1 MKTRS
6 PPALL
11 TAGSSSSSIIC
22 RRAFACFSVAQE
34 RVTTLPAP
42 VQAAAVPTPTTT
54 RKVVEWF
61 SSSSSKGGHALPSC
75 GSVGPLP
82 GQQQQPQWRGQG
94 LLGTSPQAH
103 LAFALAEFSILAVV
117 QQPQFAPPPGPQ
129 AGGWN
134 QAGLKAALNQ
144 MALQAAS
151 PWGLGFWT
159 LVPHLFGWYIAHPPS
174 SITVGN
180 SHSKT

>member
-1 MKTRS
+1 MS
-6 PPALL
+6 QGLCLL
-11 TAGSSSSSIIC
+11 QRGTGAGDRTTSTGASSSGANSNHNKKGSGVVQQQQQQGGT
-22 RRAFACFSVAQE
+22 RA
-34 RVTTLPAP
+34 
-42 VQAAAVPTPTTT
+42 
-54 RKVVEWF
+54 
-61 SSSSSKGGHALPSC
+61 PSG

-180 SHSKT
+180 SHSKI